1 MNWFANFIRPK
12 IETIINNRNGGKEL
26 WKKCNKCEQML
37 FKSDMKKNINV
48 CQYCGYH
55 DYISPDERAKML
67 LDHLSIKKIKFPNVR
82 SDPLG
87 FKDVKKYKDRLKDS
101 KNKSLS
107 EEAIAIFKGLLGDS
121 RVILLVMDFKF
132 IGGSMGIAVGEA
144 IIKASKLASIENIP
158 MIIVTASGGAR
169 MQEGIFSLMQ
179 MSRTAAA
186 IELLKSSGTPYI
198 VVLTHPTTGGVS
210 ASFAMLGDVTI
221 AEPDALICFTGPR
234 VIQETIGKSLPKGF
248 QTAEFQKEH
257 GFVDAIVH
265 RKDLKNEL
273 SKLVAIFSNNK
284 IK

>member
-12 IETIINNRNGGKEL
+12 IETIINKRNGGKEL

-67 LDHLSIKKIKFPNVR
+67 LDHLSIKKIKLPNVR